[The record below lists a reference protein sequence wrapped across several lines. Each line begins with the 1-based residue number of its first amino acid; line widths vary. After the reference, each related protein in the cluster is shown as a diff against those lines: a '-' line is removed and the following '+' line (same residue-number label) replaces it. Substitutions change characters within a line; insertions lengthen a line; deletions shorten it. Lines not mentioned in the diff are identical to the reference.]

1 MNKNKTTPKI
11 VFFDIDG
18 TIYLY
23 GKTVPEDTKEAI
35 RQLRQNGHLAVICT
49 GRTKA
54 MIFPEIYNVGFDG
67 IIAGAGTY
75 VEFGGKVLHEFNLP
89 KDIIN
94 EIIEVMRATG
104 IMAIPEGIDKIYFDR
119 ENMPEAYI
127 PVYNLYLNNVGNNVA
142 DLRTSDE
149 IIVSKISGIVLK
161 DGDESTLYEKYGAK
175 FNIVEHR
182 KKYLEMI
189 PEGYSKAIGIER
201 MIKQLGIPL
210 EHTYA
215 FGDSMNDYEMLKYV
229 KYGVAMGNADEKF
242 KAEMNYVTENYDKGG
257 IYNALK
263 RFGLI
268 S

>member
-1 MNKNKTTPKI
+1 MNKNKTIPKI

-23 GKTVPEDTKEAI
+23 GKSVPDDTKEAI
-35 RQLRQNGHLAVICT
+35 RKLRRNGHLAVICT

-54 MIFPEIYNVGFDG
+54 MIFPEIYNAGFDG

-75 VEFGGKVLHEFNLP
+75 VEFEGKVLHEFNLP
-89 KDIIN
+89 KDIIK
-94 EIIEVMRATG
+94 EIIGVMKSNG
-104 IMAIPEGIDKIYFDR
+104 IMAIPEGIDKLYFDG
-119 ENMPEAYI
+119 ETMPEDYI
-127 PVYNLYLNNVGNNVA
+127 PVYNLYMREVGENVA
-142 DLRTSDE
+142 DIHDADE
-149 IIVSKISGIVLK
+149 IIVSKISGKVLK
-161 DGDESTLYEKYGAK
+161 DGDESVLYEKYGSK

-182 KKYLEMI
+182 HKYLEMI
-189 PEGYSKAIGIER
+189 PEGYSKATGIER
-201 MIKQLGIPL
+201 LIKELGIPL

-229 KYGVAMGNADEKF
+229 KYGVAMGNADEDF
-242 KAEMNYVTENYDKGG
+242 KAEMSYVTEDYDKGG

>member
-1 MNKNKTTPKI
+1 MNNNIHRKI

-18 TIYLY
+18 TIYQY
-23 GKTVPEDTKEAI
+23 GKSVPTDTVEAI

-89 KDIIN
+89 EDVIK
-94 EIIEVMRATG
+94 EIIEVMKKEG

-119 ENMPEAYI
+119 EIMPEEYV
-127 PVYNLYLNNVGNNVA
+127 PVYNLYLSEVGNNVA
-142 DLRTSDE
+142 DIHNSDN

-161 DGDESTLYEKYGAK
+161 NGDESILYEKYGGK

-182 KKYLEMI
+182 QKYLEMI
-189 PEGYSKAIGIER
+189 PEGYSKAVGIER
-201 MIKQLGIPL
+201 MITELGIPL

-242 KAEMNYVTENYDKGG
+242 RAEMNYVTEDYDKGG

-263 RFGLI
+263 RFELI
-268 S
+268 R